1 MIKCLLCQYQ
11 LQLLNIGNAQV
22 SSLPSAPVCTAS
34 TNALD
39 DIPTYS
45 EALDMPCAPLHSLS
59 STQDD
64 IPTQP
69 ALAIMPSA
77 PLHPLSSTL
86 QRIPTRPISSTDDE
100 LEVPHTP
107 PPPYSEGDRINSSA
121 ESAHL

>member
-1 MIKCLLCQYQ
+1 M
-11 LQLLNIGNAQV
+11 NIGNAQV

-77 PLHPLSSTL
+77 CIHYQVLCKGFL
-86 QRIPTRPISSTDDE
+86 QDQYQVLMMS
-100 LEVPHTP
+100 
-107 PPPYSEGDRINSSA
+107 
-121 ESAHL
+121 